1 MSNAIETADA
11 LELRLAELQRT
22 NPEAFMEALY
32 RAYYRPL
39 GNAVFRVV
47 QDRAVAEDL
56 VQDLLLNVWK
66 NRATLQITATYRSYL
81 FRAALHAALR
91 HTERQK
97 RQVAW
102 EDANVVDMG
111 TNSTLE
117 HLNEQ
122 DAEAAVAAAL
132 ATLPPQCRAVF
143 LLSRQEGLSYQ
154 QIAETLDVSPKTVD
168 NQMGKALRLLR
179 QQLKGLFSGLALML
193 LEFL

>member
-1 MSNAIETADA
+1 
-11 LELRLAELQRT
+11 
-22 NPEAFMEALY
+22 MEALY